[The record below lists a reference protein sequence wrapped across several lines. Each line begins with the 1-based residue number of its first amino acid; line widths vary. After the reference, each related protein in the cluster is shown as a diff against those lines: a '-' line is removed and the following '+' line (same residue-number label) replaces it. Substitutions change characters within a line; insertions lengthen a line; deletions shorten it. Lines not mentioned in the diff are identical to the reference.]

1 MTGPTSARVGVL
13 VPMPMELGPVR
24 RAMSLRS
31 FDDGDRF
38 AHVYA
43 AHTGA
48 TEVVAMLTGIGT
60 RNATRAAERLLDRF
74 PVDHVLVVGIA
85 GGVGEAL
92 DVGALVV
99 PEVVVDGDT
108 MTEYR
113 STPLDGSMSAGRLET
128 SDDFLVTDDDIAKFV
143 ERGVVAVDMETA
155 SIAAVCTEREVPWS
169 AFRGIS
175 DRAGETPVEVAGLAK
190 PDGSPDF
197 GAVARYVLPRPWR
210 MRRLARLNRDAKRA
224 AEIAAA
230 AAASACAH
238 PRREALRSPQ

>member
-1 MTGPTSARVGVL
+1 
-13 VPMPMELGPVR
+13 MPMELGPVR

-38 AHVYA
+38 TRVYA
-43 AHTGA
+43 ARTDA
-48 TEVVAMLTGIGT
+48 AEVVAMLTGIGT
-60 RNATRAAERLLDRF
+60 RNAARATERLLDRF

-85 GGVGEAL
+85 GGVGEAI

-128 SDDFLVTDDDIAKFV
+128 SDDFLVTDDDIARFV

-175 DRAGETPVEVAGLAK
+175 DRAGETPARGSRPGQAGWVARLRRRGALRPA
-190 PDGSPDF
+190 PTMADAPA
-197 GAVARYVLPRPWR
+197 GAV
-210 MRRLARLNRDAKRA
+210 
-224 AEIAAA
+224 E
-230 AAASACAH
+230 
-238 PRREALRSPQ
+238 PRRQACGRRRRRGGSVRLRPPPP